1 VNLKKLVE
9 HGLKTGSEFVAIKTT
24 VANQTG
30 ERTLI

>member
-1 VNLKKLVE
+1 MDLKKLVE
-9 HGLKTGSEFVAIKTT
+9 YGLKIGSEFVAIKTT